1 MKPIPIVALDVPDM
15 ERAQRLVRALG
26 DACSF
31 YKVGSELFTSVGPDV
46 VEWLRAQGNRVFLDL
61 KFHDIPN
68 TVRSAS
74 RAAAACGASLITV
87 HGIGGAAMI
96 AGAVDGAG
104 ADCGV
109 LAVTVLTSLDSEQ
122 LSHSL
127 GKPVVSVAEE
137 VSRIAAL
144 ARSAGAHGV
153 VCSGHESARIVTE
166 HADHLATLVPGVRL
180 PGDTANDQS
189 RVVSPSDAA
198 RARASYIILGRT
210 VTAATDPAVAMRR
223 VSEELSVVMT

>member
-1 MKPIPIVALDVPDM
+1 MGQLLVALDVDSG
-15 ERAQRLVRALG
+15 ERALALAASLRDVVDG
-26 DACSF
+26 V
-31 YKVGSELFTSVGPDV
+31 KVGSRLFTLEGPTLVRRLVDTG
-46 VEWLRAQGNRVFLDL
+46 ARVFLDL

-210 VTAATDPAVAMRR
+210 VTAATDPALAMRR